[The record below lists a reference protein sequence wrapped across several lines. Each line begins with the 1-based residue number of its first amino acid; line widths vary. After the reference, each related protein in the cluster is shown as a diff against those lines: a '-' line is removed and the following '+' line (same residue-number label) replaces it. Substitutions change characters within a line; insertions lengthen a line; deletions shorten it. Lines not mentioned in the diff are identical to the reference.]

1 MSAPLFSARDFC
13 GLVAF
18 TRRCGYVHCARNSRC
33 RIRLCGVRGRAGS
46 LRELDFPGF
55 RALVGGM
62 VRVLMLL
69 GIAATVALSQP
80 LNYPKARKAD
90 IVDDYFGTKV
100 PDPYRWLEDADSTE
114 TLKWIKEQNELTQSY
129 FQRLPDRTNFRERLT
144 KLLNFERYTVPVWG
158 GHRYIYR
165 KNDGLQNQSVI
176 CTLQHLNDTPQV
188 LLDPNKMASDG
199 TVAISSTAVSN
210 DGRLLAYGIA
220 ASGSD
225 WNIIRVRNIAT
236 NEDLSDSVQWVKF
249 SEPSWTK
256 DGKGFFYSRFPEPRQ
271 SENQTFANLANQK
284 LYYHHIGDL
293 QDKDAVVYER
303 PDSRD
308 LTFGGTVSHDGR
320 YLFLDV
326 HKGTKQQNQLF
337 FKDLRDPL
345 SPAMDGPFVSVFPEF
360 EADARVIGSLGSRL
374 FVLTDLKAPK
384 YKIIEIDL
392 DHPARENWKDV
403 IAESKDLLESAVLVG
418 GKLIVSFL
426 IDAKNTLSVYDLRG
440 VKQGDVPLP
449 SIGTVGSL
457 SGDVDRPELFFAF
470 TSFLYPATIYRYDVI
485 TSKIEVFKKPNV
497 DFDPSFYVTEQIFY
511 SSKDGTRIPMFV
523 VHRKGLE
530 LNGNNPVYLTGYGG
544 FNISITPS
552 FSTSY
557 LTWIEKGGVCA
568 VPNLRGGGEYG
579 REWHEAGMKEHKQN
593 VFDDF
598 VAAAQ
603 RLIELHYTSVGKIA
617 ISGAS
622 NGGLLVGAALTQHP
636 ELFGAAVPEVGV
648 LDMLRF
654 QKFTIGWAWESDY
667 GSSDTAEGFKTLIKY
682 SPLQNVVE
690 GKCYP
695 PTLVVTGDHDDRVL
709 PGHSFKFAATL
720 QAAQGCDSPVLI
732 RIESKAGHGSGKP
745 ITKVIDEQADALAF
759 MWNAVSSDRNA
770 ATSAHGDTGSEKQTS
785 F

>member
-1 MSAPLFSARDFC
+1 M
-13 GLVAF
+13 G
-18 TRRCGYVHCARNSRC
+18 
-33 RIRLCGVRGRAGS
+33 RISEPAA
-46 LRELDFPGF
+46 ELDFPGF

-62 VRVLMLL
+62 LRVFMFL
-69 GIAATVALSQP
+69 GITAMLAVSQP
-80 LNYPKARKAD
+80 LNYPKVRKAD
-90 IVDDYFGTKV
+90 VVDDYFGTKV
-100 PDPYRWLEDADSTE
+100 PDPYRWLEDADSPE
-114 TLKWIKEQNELTQSY
+114 TRKWIKEQNELAQSY
-129 FQRLPDRTNFRERLT
+129 LQKLPDRTSFRERLT

-158 GHRYIYR
+158 GHRYVYR

-176 CTLQHLNDTPQV
+176 YTLQDLNDTPQV

-199 TVAISSTAVSN
+199 TVAISSTAVSDN
-210 DGRLLAYGIA
+210 GRLLAYGIA

-225 WNIIRVRNIAT
+225 WNIIHVRDIAA
-236 NEDLSDSVQWVKF
+236 NEDLPDLVQWVKF

-256 DGKGFFYSRFPEPRQ
+256 DSKGFFYSRFPEPREA
-271 SENQTFANLANQK
+271 ENQTFANLSNQK

-293 QDKDAVVYER
+293 QDKDGVIYQR
-303 PDSRD
+303 PDNPD

-320 YLFLDV
+320 YLFLEV
-326 HKGTKQQNQLF
+326 HKGTEQQNQLF

-345 SPAMDGPFVSVFPEF
+345 SPAMDEPFVPVFPEF
-360 EADARVIGSLGSRL
+360 EADAKIIGSLGNRL
-374 FVLTDLKAPK
+374 FVLTDLRAPK
-384 YKIIEIDL
+384 YKIVEIDL
-392 DHPARENWKDV
+392 DHPARENWKEV
-403 IAESKDLLESAVLVG
+403 IPESKDLLESAALVG

-426 IDAKNTLSVYDLRG
+426 VDAKNVLSMYDLRG
-440 VKQGDVPLP
+440 VKEGDVPLP

-470 TSFLYPATIYRYDVI
+470 TSFLYPATIYRYDVN
-485 TSKIEVFKKPNV
+485 TLKIEVFKKPSV
-497 DFDPSFYVTEQIFY
+497 DFDPSLYAAEQIFY

-530 LNGNNPVYLTGYGG
+530 LNGNSPVYLTGYGG

-579 REWHEAGMKEHKQN
+579 REWHEAGMREHKQN

-603 RLIELHYTSVGKIA
+603 RLIELKYTSAGKIA
-617 ISGAS
+617 ITGAS
-622 NGGLLVGAALTQHP
+622 NGGLLVGAVLTQHP
-636 ELFGAAVPEVGV
+636 ELYGAAVAEVGV

-667 GSSDTAEGFKTLIKY
+667 GSSDTADGFKTLIKY
-682 SPLQNVVE
+682 SPLQNIVE

-695 PTLVVTGDHDDRVL
+695 PTLVATGDHDDRVL
-709 PGHSFKFAATL
+709 PGHSFKFAAAL
-720 QAAQGCDSPVLI
+720 QAAQGCDNPVLI

-745 ITKVIDEQADALAF
+745 ITKVIDEQSDALAF
-759 MWNAVSSDRNA
+759 MWNAVSGNRKLQSRP
-770 ATSAHGDTGSEKQTS
+770 ATTTAHGDAPSEKQVNR
-785 F
+785 